1 MAMRAR
7 LVISGN
13 VQDVGYRTLIRKV
26 ANKMKVNGVARNLED
41 GNVEVYCEYA
51 NKETLTKFC
60 KNIEI
65 KSSTGDMFV
74 LNVENIIIHVEDSKD
89 YSDPKTDFKTFK
101 IDYGMEL
108 DPFQKATLT
117 RSEVGVLLLGGTR
130 SDIQAMHGDIQT
142 MAGKQD
148 TMNNKLDTMN
158 TTLGGIGTQLGDAL
172 TRYDSFGKDM
182 GAIRQDI
189 GDMKLLASEF
199 REFKDLFAI
208 YVKHQLGKASE

>member
-1 MAMRAR
+1 MTVQAR

-26 ANKMKVNGVARNLED
+26 ANKLKVNGVARNLDD
-41 GNVEVYCEYA
+41 GDVEVYCQCLD
-51 NKETLTKFC
+51 KETLTKFC
-60 KNIEI
+60 KAIEI

-74 LNVENIIIHVEDSKD
+74 LNVEKVVVHSEGSKD
-89 YSDPKTDFKTFK
+89 YINPKTDFKTFK

-130 SDIQAMHGDIQT
+130 SDIKAMHTDLKEGFSDLKEETKKTHDMLHSI
-142 MAGKQD
+142 D
-148 TMNNKLDTMN
+148 NR
-158 TTLGGIGTQLGDAL
+158 LGDAL
-172 TRYDSFGKDM
+172 ERYDSFGRDM
-182 GAIRQDI
+182 GTIRQDI

-199 REFKDLFAI
+199 REFKNLFAI
-208 YVKHQLGKASE
+208 YVKHQLDKDRQ